1 MQPWNGT
8 PPIPLP
14 DIVYIDDD
22 FNESTPGWCLDHF
35 NNIQEGINTV
45 KTGGIVFVFN
55 GTYSSITIF
64 KSLMLMGENNKTTI
78 IDGGYHSSEV
88 VLISADHVT
97 MSSFTV
103 QHGSG
108 QDSGVGIAI
117 RSDYVTIMD
126 NIITNNSARGIA
138 LTDASHTLIT
148 RNVITNCPGYGGIQ
162 LHGSSTNITIAENC
176 ISYNDYGV
184 WICCASGTIFFY
196 HNNFLNNTVQAED
209 DSSYSDIHYWDDG
222 YPSGGNY
229 WSDYN
234 GSDLYSGP
242 GQNESGSDGIG
253 DTPYHI
259 LHYGSPYS
267 HDYYPFI
274 APDGWISIP

>member
-1 MQPWNGT
+1 
-8 PPIPLP
+8 
-14 DIVYIDDD
+14 
-22 FNESTPGWCLDHF
+22 
-35 NNIQEGINTV
+35 
-45 KTGGIVFVFN
+45 
-55 GTYSSITIF
+55 
-64 KSLMLMGENNKTTI
+64 
-78 IDGGYHSSEV
+78 
-88 VLISADHVT
+88 
-97 MSSFTV
+97 
-103 QHGSG
+103 
-108 QDSGVGIAI
+108 
-117 RSDYVTIMD
+117 MD
-126 NIITNNSARGIA
+126 NIITNNSTRGVA
-138 LTDASHTLIT
+138 LSDASHTLIT

-162 LHGSSTNITIAENC
+162 LHGSSTNITITENC
-176 ISYNDYGV
+176 ISNNDYGI

-209 DSSYSDIHYWDDG
+209 DSSYSDIHYWDNG

-234 GSDLYSGP
+234 GSDNYSGP

-274 APDGWISIP
+274 APDEWVSIP